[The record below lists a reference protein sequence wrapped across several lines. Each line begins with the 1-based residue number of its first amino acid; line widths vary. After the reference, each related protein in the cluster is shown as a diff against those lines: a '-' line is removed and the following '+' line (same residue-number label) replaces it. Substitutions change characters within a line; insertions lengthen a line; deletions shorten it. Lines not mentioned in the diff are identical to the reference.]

1 MNRPTPSAD
10 TPGTRGTRSSRSL
23 RRTALATVMATAC
36 VALYGAVPQPAGAV
50 TVVASVQAESMTKA
64 GCTSTDS
71 TRAVYY
77 CNDDSTSTSYAFS
90 QAGRYSITVAGA
102 SSQNNAAGISVYVGQ
117 AKVGSL
123 SFTGTS
129 YTRQS
134 AVFDIAAA
142 GSQEI
147 RLKLETD
154 NGQNDTYVDY
164 VELAYEGATP
174 ALPSDPTPPSTGAYA
189 SGTYRNLFKERD
201 PSLTDAAVTAK
212 LDSYWTAFFTGT
224 DDTKRLYYPAGSNA
238 DGALAYIKDTGNS
251 DVRSE
256 GMSYGMM
263 IAVQMNKKAEFDA
276 LWNWAKT
283 KMQHKSTA
291 RSGYFCWQAGEDGSC
306 KDNNPATD
314 GEEYFATA
322 LLFAGNRW
330 GNGTGIYDYTAEGN
344 SILDTMLHKQDM
356 NGGVVDSIT
365 NMFDPTA
372 KMPVF
377 VPYANSAQF
386 SDPSYHLPAFYELWS
401 RWAEGYQG
409 GQVADRQFWHDA
421 ATTSRAYFAKAT
433 DPTTGLNP
441 DYAEFTGTPNNTGG
455 HGDFRFD
462 AWRTAVNWSVDYAW
476 WAADPNEKTLTDR
489 LQSFFTAKGA
499 NAYVN
504 QYSLTGTAL
513 SSDRSPGLIASN
525 AAASLAATDQRAW
538 PFVEALWNLQPPTGQ
553 YRYYDGLLNFMALL
567 HTSGN
572 FRIYGP
578 GSTGSADPQAPTA
591 PTGLTVTAHTATSAT
606 LSWSASS
613 DNTGVTSYTA
623 YTGSGTSGATGCTQ
637 VTATTCTVTGL
648 TPQSAYTFTVKARDA
663 AGNTSA
669 ASAGANVTT
678 GTATSTAPAAPS
690 NPTATTTGTTAI
702 ALTWSDGSDNET
714 GFEIERS
721 TGGSG
726 TWSRITTT
734 SPNTTS
740 YTDTALSAA
749 TAYSYR
755 IRAVNNAGYSGYSAQ
770 ATATTGAATGNRN
783 PYQAIEA
790 ESASTATATTT
801 ATADGGT
808 VVQLTGPGSS
818 LAFTS
823 VDFGT
828 TGAASLSLRVSTTT
842 PGVNVQIR
850 LGSAITSPACTVY
863 PDSNGTWHTK
873 SNTCYPKPTGVQTLY
888 ITTTGPVAINSFTFK
903 N

>member
-1 MNRPTPSAD
+1 MNRPTPPS
-10 TPGTRGTRSSRSL
+10 GRIRSRAL
-23 RRTALATVMATAC
+23 RPTALATAVVSAC
-36 VALYGAVPQPAGAV
+36 AVLYGAAPQSAGAATALV
-50 TVVASVQAESMTKA
+50 TVQAESMAKA

-77 CNDDSTSTSYAFS
+77 CNDDSTSASYTFA

-102 SSQNNAAGISVYVGQ
+102 SSQSNTAGISVYVGQ
-117 AKVGSL
+117 TKVGSL
-123 SFTGTS
+123 GFTSTS

-134 AVFDIAAA
+134 AVFDIASA
-142 GSQEI
+142 GAQEI

-154 NGQNDTYVDY
+154 SGQNDTYIDY
-164 VELAYEGATP
+164 FELAYEGATP
-174 ALPSDPTPPSTGAYA
+174 ALPSAPTPPAAGAYA

-212 LDSYWTAFFTGT
+212 LNSYWTAFFTGT
-224 DDTKRLYYPAGSNA
+224 DDTKRLYYPAGTNA

-276 LWNWAKT
+276 LWNWAKS

-291 RSGYFCWQAGEDGSC
+291 RSGYFCWQADEDGTC
-306 KDNNPATD
+306 KDDNPATD

-344 SILDTMLHKQDM
+344 SILNTMLHKQDM

-365 NMFDPTA
+365 NMFDRTA

-401 RWAEGYQG
+401 RWADGYQG
-409 GQVADRQFWHDA
+409 NQAADRQFWHDA
-421 ATTSRAYFAKAT
+421 ATASRAYFAKAT

-441 DYAEFTGTPNNTGG
+441 DYAEFTGAPNNTGN

-489 LQSFFTAKGA
+489 LQGFFTGKGT

-504 QYSLTGTAL
+504 QYSLSGSPL

-525 AAASLAATDQRAW
+525 AAASLAATKQQAW

-567 HTSGN
+567 HASGN

-578 GSTGSADPQAPTA
+578 GATGPTDTQAPTA

-606 LSWSASS
+606 LTWNASS
-613 DNTGVTSYTA
+613 DNTGVASYTA
-623 YTGSGTSGATGCTQ
+623 HTGTGTSGATGCTQ
-637 VTATTCTVTGL
+637 VTTTSCTITGL
-648 TPQSAYTFTVKARDA
+648 TPQSSYTFTVKARDA

-669 ASAGANVTT
+669 ASTGTTVTT
-678 GTATSTAPAAPS
+678 SAASGTAPTAPANLLA
-690 NPTATTTGTTAI
+690 TATGTTINLA
-702 ALTWSDGSDNET
+702 WSDSSGNET
-714 GFEIERS
+714 GFEIERT
-721 TGGSG
+721 TGTSG
-726 TWSRITTT
+726 TWNRITTT
-734 SPNTTS
+734 AANATT
-740 YTDTALSAA
+740 YTDSALSAA

-755 IRAVNNAGYSGYSAQ
+755 VRAVNDAGPSGYSAQ
-770 ATATTGAATGNRN
+770 ASATTAAAADNSAYRT
-783 PYQAIEA
+783 IEA
-790 ESASTATATTT
+790 ESATATTATAT

-808 VVQLTGPGSS
+808 VVQLTGSRSS
-818 LAFTS
+818 LAFTN

-828 TGAASLSLRVSTTT
+828 TGAASVAFRVSTTA

-850 LGSAITSPACTVY
+850 LGSPTASPVCTVY
-863 PDSNGTWHTK
+863 PDGNGTWHTK

-888 ITTTGPVAINSFTFK
+888 ITTTGPVAVNSFSFK
-903 N
+903 G